1 MILNEICLH
10 PLSTSC
16 ITFHEVVTL
25 KKAER
30 NYWFIFAGTLILGF
44 LLHFLYDWL
53 PNPVTALFSPVRES
67 LWEHVKLVFW
77 PLLLA
82 GILLGGKGDKA
93 VRTAWRLSAILS
105 SLAMLAVAYVYHIL
119 LRGEGLAFDIGL
131 YVASV
136 VIGFLLPRRLWRL
149 AGRPGWNWTVG
160 LLVCIM
166 AALVVWFSFSPPDHV
181 LFADLMEGV
190 RTFLTIPV

>member
-1 MILNEICLH
+1 MQIKTCLH
-10 PLSTSC
+10 PLSLPR
-16 ITFHEVVTL
+16 ITFCEVVTM

-30 NYWFIFAGTLILGF
+30 KYWFVFAGAVLLGF

-53 PNPVTALFSPVRES
+53 PNPVTAVFSPVKES

-82 GILLGGKGDKA
+82 GSLLAGKGERA
-93 VRTAWRLSAILS
+93 VRSAWQLSAILS

-119 LRGEGLAFDIGL
+119 LGGEGLAFDIAL
-131 YVASV
+131 YVIAIV
-136 VIGFLLPRRLWRL
+136 VGFLLPRKLWSL
-149 AGRPGWNWTVG
+149 TKHPGWSWTVG
-160 LLVCIM
+160 LLTCIM

-181 LFADLMEGV
+181 LFADLSGGV